1 MGKKKSKTGKQ
12 RQAKAKVKSLQSKKL
27 QFHVP
32 ISKAGQLLPAQSS
45 KSASLSSST
54 LDHSNLKQ
62 SKKDKGNIIIRM
74 GSNSKHDTKR
84 KSPLNTWKSEEDK
97 AYEQE
102 YLSLQERQYHAQI
115 NKMSSKK
122 KKDISLTPASLQLKM
137 DRPPTAEELIQ
148 DTAQK
153 LDGIMSF
160 SNTTI
165 TTTSSSSSSN
175 SNHTLANHHNPQN
188 LLQILAAQKRQE
200 QYMISTTTQTN
211 KNEENKFWVLQQDED
226 DDSEDEMTT
235 RNDTSKTSNVPVFQF
250 AAPSFSVPLAN
261 QPTNAVDDDPDL

>member
-45 KSASLSSST
+45 KSASSSSSST

-62 SKKDKGNIIIRM
+62 SKKDKRNMTRM
-74 GSNSKHDTKR
+74 GSNSKHDTKK